1 MLASFFATFLIGL
14 REGLEAA
21 LVVGILVAYLTRVGR
36 RDALPK
42 LWTGVGLAIALALG
56 VGAIFTFGAYML
68 TFEAQE
74 LLGGGLSLLAVAMV
88 TWMIFWMQKAGRTLK
103 AGLEGGVEKALR
115 GGVWALVAIG
125 FVSVAR
131 EGVETTLLLWSMVES
146 FGESPVALV
155 GALVGLVTAVVLG
168 WFIARGML
176 RLNLG
181 RFFTWTGGFLIVVAA
196 GVLAYG
202 FHDLQEAGALPGP
215 FAAGAPVDP
224 ATGLVATGWA
234 GFPFGWAFDVS
245 QAIAPDSAV
254 AVLLQA
260 TVGFMPAM
268 TWLQVIAWVIYVA
281 VVVPLF
287 VRGVRANRRP
297 RPTVPGDAEAPTAH
311 APSLAPVSAA
321 ADASVASASPAVSS
335 TTASPAA
342 PLGSDLPAS
351 LAPGVPARSA
361 PPVAPRSSGAPASS

>member
-21 LVVGILVAYLTRVGR
+21 LVVGILVAYLTRLDR

-42 LWTGVGLAIALALG
+42 LWTGVGLAVALALG

-103 AGLEGGVEKALR
+103 AGLEGGIDKALR

-131 EGVETTLLLWSMVES
+131 EGVETTLLLWSMVQS
-146 FGESPVALV
+146 FGESPVALL
-155 GALVGLVTAVVLG
+155 GALLGLATAVVLG

-176 RLNLG
+176 RLDLG
-181 RFFTWTGGFLIVVAA
+181 RFFTWTGGFLVVVAA
-196 GVLAYG
+196 GVLAYA

-215 FAAGAPVDP
+215 FGAGAPIDP
-224 ATGLVATGWA
+224 VTGLVATGWA

-245 QAIAPDSAV
+245 TAIAPDSAL

-260 TVGFMPAM
+260 TVGFMPQM
-268 TWLQVIAWVIYVA
+268 TWLQVIAWVVYVS
-281 VVVPLF
+281 VVTPLF
-287 VRGVRANRRP
+287 VRGVRAGRRP
-297 RPTVPGDAEAPTAH
+297 RPVTTSGTAPQAESRPAVAAGAPTA
-311 APSLAPVSAA
+311 P
-321 ADASVASASPAVSS
+321 
-335 TTASPAA
+335 
-342 PLGSDLPAS
+342 
-351 LAPGVPARSA
+351 
-361 PPVAPRSSGAPASS
+361 

>member
-21 LVVGILVAYLTRVGR
+21 LVVGILVAYLTRMGR

-42 LWTGVGLAIALALG
+42 LWTGVGLAVALALG
-56 VGAIFTFGAYML
+56 IGAIFTFGAYML

-103 AGLEGGVEKALR
+103 AGLEGGVDRALR

-131 EGVETTLLLWSMVES
+131 EGVETTLLLWSMVQS
-146 FGESPVALV
+146 FGDSPSALL
-155 GALVGLVTAVVLG
+155 GALVGLITAVVLG

-181 RFFTWTGGFLIVVAA
+181 RFFTWTGGFLVIVAA
-196 GVLAYG
+196 GVLAYAL
-202 FHDLQEAGALPGP
+202 HDLQEAGALPGP
-215 FAAGAPVDP
+215 FGAGAPIDP
-224 ATGLVATGWA
+224 TTGSVAIGWA

-245 QAIAPDSAV
+245 AAIAPDSAL

-268 TWLQVIAWVIYVA
+268 TWLQVIAWTLYIA
-281 VVVPLF
+281 IVVPLF

-297 RPTVPGDAEAPTAH
+297 RAASRGDATASASGTSSAVAATPAVDAAASASRTSSPALAAPTA
-311 APSLAPVSAA
+311 PSAGSH
-321 ADASVASASPAVSS
+321 SS
-335 TTASPAA
+335 
-342 PLGSDLPAS
+342 
-351 LAPGVPARSA
+351 SA
-361 PPVAPRSSGAPASS
+361 PATPPLSGAPAAS

>member
-21 LVVGILVAYLTRVGR
+21 LVVGILVAYLTRVDR

-42 LWTGVGLAIALALG
+42 LWTGVGLAVALALG

-103 AGLEGGVEKALR
+103 AGLEGGVDKALR

-131 EGVETTLLLWSMVES
+131 EGVETTLLLWSMVQS
-146 FGESPVALV
+146 FGESPVALL
-155 GALVGLVTAVVLG
+155 GALLGLAAAVVLG

-181 RFFTWTGGFLIVVAA
+181 RFFTWTGGFLTIVAA
-196 GVLAYG
+196 GVLAYA

-215 FAAGAPVDP
+215 FGAGAPIDP

-245 QAIAPDSAV
+245 TAVAPDSAL

-260 TVGFMPAM
+260 TVGFMPQM
-268 TWLQVIAWVIYVA
+268 TWLQVIAWVVYVA

-287 VRGVRANRRP
+287 VRGVRAGRRP
-297 RPTVPGDAEAPTAH
+297 RPAATSPSTVPAEPR
-311 APSLAPVSAA
+311 LAA
-321 ADASVASASPAVSS
+321 APATAGTS
-335 TTASPAA
+335 TA
-342 PLGSDLPAS
+342 P
-351 LAPGVPARSA
+351 
-361 PPVAPRSSGAPASS
+361 

>member
-42 LWTGVGLAIALALG
+42 LWVGVGLAVALALG

-74 LLGGGLSLLAVAMV
+74 MLGGGLSLLAVAMV

-131 EGVETTLLLWSMVES
+131 EGVETTLFLWAMVQSFQDQAEALL
-146 FGESPVALV
+146 
-155 GALVGLVTAVVLG
+155 GAVVGLGVAVVLG
-168 WFIARGML
+168 WLIARGML

-181 RFFTWTGGFLIVVAA
+181 RFFTWSGGFLVVVAA
-196 GVLAYG
+196 GVLAYAI
-202 FHDLQEAGALPGP
+202 HDLQEAGALPGP
-215 FAAGAPVDP
+215 FGAGAPVD
-224 ATGLVATGWA
+224 ASTGLVATGWA

-245 QAIAPDSAV
+245 AQIAPAGPL
-254 AVLLQA
+254 AALLQA

-287 VRGVRANRRP
+287 IRGVRANRRP
-297 RPTVPGDAEAPTAH
+297 RPTASADAAASTSAAQAPGASLAGPTSSATLAAHRAGDAPGTVH
-311 APSLAPVSAA
+311 RA
-321 ADASVASASPAVSS
+321 ADAPG
-335 TTASPAA
+335 TALRTADPRAF
-342 PLGSDLPAS
+342 P
-351 LAPGVPARSA
+351 A
-361 PPVAPRSSGAPASS
+361 PPVAPRPSAAS